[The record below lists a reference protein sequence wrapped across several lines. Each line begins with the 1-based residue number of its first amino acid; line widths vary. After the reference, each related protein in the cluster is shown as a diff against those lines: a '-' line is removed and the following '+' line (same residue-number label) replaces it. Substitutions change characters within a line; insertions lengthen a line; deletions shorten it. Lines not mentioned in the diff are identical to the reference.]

1 MRFDL
6 IDHLPFVKIILINE
20 GKESELANVL
30 LDTGSASTVIPAEI
44 AVELGLD
51 SLPTDKILRIHGV
64 GGMEY
69 VYEKHIDKITL
80 GSLFE
85 GSFEFCGAEAR
96 IRTDYSCI
104 WDAGVTYHLAMNPL
118 KCLMHLKIIWNSFQ
132 ATRSRRG
139 SARKYS
145 I

>member
-80 GSLFE
+80 GSLVVKDVAIQV
-85 GSFEFCGAEAR
+85 GSLDYGFGINGILGMDFMIKAEVLIDIKNGWITKA
-96 IRTDYSCI
+96 I
-104 WDAGVTYHLAMNPL
+104 
-118 KCLMHLKIIWNSFQ
+118 
-132 ATRSRRG
+132 
-139 SARKYS
+139 
-145 I
+145 